1 MKRNALKATAGSAL
15 ALALLVY
22 GLPAMADVDLLA
34 NIKKT
39 KDIHITETLTV
50 TKIVNLTVNVSDL
63 DYDAAAEANAILNQE
78 NSNNRVDSS
87 FEQLSDGV
95 DFSDINN
102 YGIDLAA
109 TITGSINGNT
119 GIVEVNQDVGNMANQ
134 GNQVS
139 LSIVTPA
146 EGGEDSTVLVH
157 SQSEAEQINSGNAV
171 WHGEDPQSYE
181 GEFVNLVDGANKS
194 ADIIGSIN
202 SNTGIINV
210 NQNAG
215 NNNNQGNSE
224 AIAVAISLAGVA
236 LSEAALGQVNS
247 NPTNEENGFPAVF
260 EFGVEK
266 TAALT
271 SSLNGNTGIGG
282 VNQAAGNMANQANV
296 FSMSFVDGGGAVG
309 IGGGTQ

>member
-22 GLPAMADVDLLA
+22 GLPAMADVDLTA
-34 NIKKT
+34 NITKT
-39 KDIHITETLTV
+39 KDITITETLNV
-50 TKIVNLTVNVSDL
+50 TKTVILTVNATDL

-87 FEQLSDGV
+87 FDQLTDGV
-95 DFSDINN
+95 DFSEINN

-109 TITGSINGNT
+109 LIDNSINGNQ

-146 EGGEDSTVLVH
+146 TGSTDSTVLVH
-157 SQSEAEQINSGNAV
+157 SQSEAEQINQDNAV
-171 WHGEDPQSYE
+171 WHGEDPDSYEE

-194 ADIIGSIN
+194 ADITGSIN
-202 SNTGIINV
+202 NNTGILNV

-224 AIAVAISLAGVA
+224 AIAVAVSLAGVA

-282 VNQAAGNMANQANV
+282 VNQAAGNMGNQANI
-296 FSMSFVDGGGAVG
+296 FSMSFIDGGGAVG
-309 IGGGTQ
+309 IGTPQ